1 MTFNLS
7 AWGLRHA
14 QLVVFGMI
22 LSVVMGVLA
31 YRDLGRSEDPEMT
44 IMVMVLDVA
53 WPGATTT
60 EMQEQVV
67 EKIQRTLQE
76 VPLYDNVRS
85 YVRPGRA
92 TLFLTLQN
100 WAKKD
105 QIQESWYQ
113 TRKRVGDMRH
123 TLPEGVLGPFF
134 NDDFGD
140 TFGSIYV
147 FHADGFD
154 QAEMKQVLLAAR
166 EHLLHVPDVS
176 KVQLLGVQDQK
187 FYVEFSPAQLA
198 QLGIAPSQLL
208 ASLQQQ
214 NIVMPAGAIEGPR
227 SRIAMRV
234 DGAVNSIDDI
244 AQVPVTVGD
253 RSFRLGDIAQIT
265 RGYADPPESSM
276 RRDGEAVTALAI
288 SMTEGGDILAL
299 GRNLDATI
307 AQVQA
312 ELPAGIL
319 IEKIVDQP
327 TLVDHSIAEFL
338 LHFLLALAIVLAV
351 SLVALGWRTG
361 IVVALSVPLV
371 LGITFFIMWRLD
383 IHLHRV
389 SLGALIIALGL
400 LVDDAI
406 IAVEMMQ
413 VKMEEGWA
421 RDKSA
426 SFAWTSTAFPMLTGT
441 LITAAGFVPVGF
453 AMSSTSEFTQSIF
466 WVVTISLLVSWVV
479 AVLFTP
485 YLGTLLLPDMSGH
498 HERDT
503 RWARFKRRLMA
514 WLTRQIDWSVS
525 HRKTVLVFAL
535 LAFLLSLGAF
545 RLVPQQFF
553 PDSPREEVLV
563 DLQLEEGASYAATLA
578 ETEKLEQWLAKDE
591 RVRAVTAYVG
601 SGSPRFYLALE
612 PELPK
617 LNYAQLIIYPHDLKQ
632 GNALAADLH
641 DHLAEEFPHIRTRV
655 YRLELGPPVGYPV
668 QFRVNGADPDTV
680 RGIAAQVRDIMR
692 QHPNL
697 RDVNLQW
704 NERSKAI
711 RFRIDQDRARALGVN
726 SQDVAGTLQ
735 AMLSGQTVTQVRDGN
750 ELIDVVA
757 RARPEERL
765 DAEQLGSLM
774 LHTASG
780 RSIPIS
786 QVAEIEPVLEEG
798 GLWMRNRQPSLSVR
812 ADVVGAQAPDVS
824 ADIRQALRELQAGL
838 PIGYAIEEGGV
849 TEESDKAN
857 AAIAVVVPLMLL
869 LWTIFL
875 MLQLQSFS
883 RMFMVLLTAPLGM
896 VGVTLA
902 LLITQMPFGFVATLG
917 VIALAGMVMR
927 NSVILVEQIDRDIAQ
942 GDTPRE
948 AIIHATVRRTRPV
961 VLTALAAILA
971 MIPLTISEL
980 WGPMAVSIMGGLAVG
995 TVLTLIFVPALYAAW
1010 FKVEN

>member
-1 MTFNLS
+1 MKFNLS

-14 QLVVFGMI
+14 QLLVFAMI

-44 IMVMVLDVA
+44 IMVMVADVA
-53 WPGATTT
+53 WPGATTDD
-60 EMQEQVV
+60 MQQQVV
-67 EKIQRTLQE
+67 EKIQRTLRE

-92 TLFLTLQN
+92 TMFLTLKD

-113 TRKRVGDMRH
+113 ARKRVGDMRH

-154 QAEMKQVLLAAR
+154 QARMKQVLLSAR
-166 EHLLHVPDVS
+166 ERLLRVPDVS
-176 KVQLLGVQDQK
+176 KVQLLGVQEQK

-198 QLGIAPSQLL
+198 PLGISPSQLL

-214 NIVMPAGAIEGPR
+214 NVVMPAGAIEGPR

-234 DGAVNSIDDI
+234 DGAVQSAQDI
-244 AQVPVTVGD
+244 EQVPVAING
-253 RSFRLGDIAQIT
+253 RSFRLGDIAQVT
-265 RGYADPPESSM
+265 RGYVDPPETSM
-276 RRDGEAVTALAI
+276 RRNGEAVTALAV
-288 SMTEGGDILAL
+288 SMAEGGDILAL
-299 GRNLDATI
+299 GRNLDAAI

-312 ELPAGIL
+312 ELPAGIA

-327 TLVDHSIAEFL
+327 TLVDHSINEFL

-371 LGITFFIMWRLD
+371 LGITFFLMWRLD

-413 VKMEEGWA
+413 VKMEEGWERA
-421 RDKSA
+421 KAA

-453 AMSSTSEFTQSIF
+453 ARSSTSEFTQSIF

-485 YLGTLLLPDMSGH
+485 YLGALLLPDMANH

-503 RWARFKRRLMA
+503 RWARFKRRLMR
-514 WLTRQIDWSVS
+514 WLTGRIEWSVN
-525 HRKTVLVFAL
+525 HRKTVLATALITFL
-535 LAFLLSLGAF
+535 LALGAF

-563 DLQLEEGASYAATLA
+563 DLHLEEGASYAATLA
-578 ETEKLEQWLAKDE
+578 ETKKLEQWLAGDE
-591 RVRAVTAYVG
+591 RVRAMTAYVG
-601 SGSPRFYLALE
+601 GGSPRFYLALE

-617 LNYAQLIIYPHDLKQ
+617 LNYAQLIVYPHGLEQ

-641 DHLAEEFPHIRTRV
+641 DYLAAELAHIRTRV
-655 YRLELGPPVGYPV
+655 YRLELGPPVGYPL

-680 RGIAAQVRDIMR
+680 RAIAAEVRDTMR
-692 QHPNL
+692 RHPNV

-704 NERSKAI
+704 RERTKAL

-726 SQDVAGTLQ
+726 SQDVAMTLQ

-757 RARPEERL
+757 RARADERL
-765 DAEQLGSLM
+765 DAEQLGALM
-774 LHTASG
+774 LHTAAG
-780 RSIPIS
+780 RAVPLS

-798 GLWMRNRQPSLSVR
+798 GLWMRNRLPSLSVR

-824 ADIRQALRELQAGL
+824 AQIRAALRDVEAKL
-838 PIGYAIEEGGV
+838 PVGYKIEEGGV
-849 TEESDKAN
+849 AEESGKAN

-869 LWTIFL
+869 LWAVFL

-902 LLITQMPFGFVATLG
+902 LLVTQLPFGFVATLG

-927 NSVILVEQIDRDIAQ
+927 NSVILVEQIDRDIAE
-942 GDTPRE
+942 GDTPRN

-961 VLTALAAILA
+961 ALTAMAAILA

-1010 FKVEN
+1010 FRVKG

>member
-1 MTFNLS
+1 MRFNLS

-22 LSVVMGVLA
+22 LSVVLGVLA
-31 YRDLGRSEDPEMT
+31 YFDLGRSEDPEMT
-44 IMVMVLDVA
+44 IMVMVVDVA

-60 EMQEQVV
+60 EMQQQVV

-76 VPLYDNVRS
+76 VPLYDYTRS

-92 TLFLTLQN
+92 TMFLTLKD

-113 TRKRVGDMRH
+113 ARKRVGDIRH
-123 TLPEGVLGPFF
+123 TLPEGVIGPFF

-154 QAEMKQVLLAAR
+154 HAQMKQVLLSAR
-166 EHLLHVPDVS
+166 ERLLQVPDVS
-176 KVQLLGVQDQK
+176 KVQLLGVQEQK

-198 QLGIAPSQLL
+198 QLGLSPTQLL
-208 ASLQQQ
+208 SSLQQQ
-214 NIVMPAGAIEGPR
+214 NIVMPAGIIEGPR

-234 DGAVNSIDDI
+234 EGAVKSVEDI
-244 AQVPVTVGD
+244 EQIPIAVGG
-253 RSFRLGDIAQIT
+253 RSMRLGDVASVS
-265 RGYADPPESSM
+265 RGYVDPPESAM
-276 RRDGEAVTALAI
+276 RRDGQAVTALAV
-288 SMTEGGDILAL
+288 SMTEGGDILGL
-299 GRNLDATI
+299 GQNLDAAI

-312 ELPAGIL
+312 ELPAGII

-327 TLVDHSIAEFL
+327 TLVDHSINEFL

-351 SLVALGWRTG
+351 SLIALGWRTG
-361 IVVALSVPLV
+361 LVVALSVPLV
-371 LGITFFIMWRLD
+371 LGITFFIMWRMG

-413 VKMEEGWA
+413 VKMEQGWERA
-421 RDKSA
+421 KAA
-426 SFAWTSTAFPMLTGT
+426 SYAWTSTAFPMLTGT

-453 AMSSTSEFTQSIF
+453 ARSSTSEFTQSIF
-466 WVVTISLLVSWVV
+466 WVVTLALLVSWLV

-485 YLGTLLLPDMSGH
+485 YLGTLLLPDMAKH

-503 RWARFKRRLMA
+503 RWTRFKQRLMN
-514 WLTRQIDWSVS
+514 WLTHRIAWSVS
-525 HRKTVLVFAL
+525 HRKTVLVAAL
-535 LAFLLSLGAF
+535 LAFVAALGAF
-545 RLVPQQFF
+545 RLVPLQFF

-578 ETEKLEQWLAKDE
+578 ETKKLEQWLADDP

-617 LNYAQLIIYPHDLKQ
+617 PNYAQLIIYPHDLEQ
-632 GNALAADLH
+632 GNALAASLQEH
-641 DHLAEEFPHIRTRV
+641 VAAEFSHLRSRV

-668 QFRVNGADPDTV
+668 QFRVKGADPDTV
-680 RGIAAQVRDIMR
+680 RDIAGQVRDIVR
-692 QHPNL
+692 NHPNT

-704 NERSKAI
+704 SERSKAL

-726 SQDVAGTLQ
+726 SQDVAMTLQ

-757 RARPEERL
+757 RARADERL
-765 DAEQLGSLM
+765 DAEQLGSLAV
-774 LHTASG
+774 HTATG
-780 RSIPIS
+780 RSVPLS
-786 QVAEIEPVLEEG
+786 QVADIEPVLEEG
-798 GLWMRNRQPSLSVR
+798 GLWMRDRLPSLGVR
-812 ADVVGAQAPDVS
+812 ADVSGAQAPDVS
-824 ADIRQALRELQAGL
+824 AEIRLALRELEANL
-838 PIGYAIEEGGV
+838 PVGYEIQEGGV
-849 TEESDKAN
+849 AEESAKAN
-857 AAIAVVVPLMLL
+857 AAIGLVVPVMLL
-869 LWTIFL
+869 LWAIFL

-902 LLITQMPFGFVATLG
+902 LLVTQMPFGFVATLG

-927 NSVILVEQIDRDIAQ
+927 NAVILVEQIDRDIAE
-942 GDTPRE
+942 GESPRD

-971 MIPLTISEL
+971 MIPLTISAL

-1010 FKVEN
+1010 FRVEA

>member
-1 MTFNLS
+1 MRFNLS

-14 QLVVFGMI
+14 QLLIFGMV
-22 LSVVMGVLA
+22 LSVIMGVLA

-60 EMQEQVV
+60 EMQQQVV

-85 YVRPGRA
+85 YIRPGRA
-92 TLFLTLQN
+92 TMFLTLQN

-113 TRKRVGDMRH
+113 ARKRVGDMRH
-123 TLPEGVLGPFF
+123 TLPSGVVGPFF

-147 FHADGFD
+147 FHADGFSPA
-154 QAEMKQVLLAAR
+154 QMKQVLLSAR
-166 EHLLHVPDVS
+166 ERLLRVADVS
-176 KVQLLGVQDQK
+176 KVQLLGVQDEK
-187 FYVEFSPAQLA
+187 FYIEFSPAQLA
-198 QLGIAPSQLL
+198 QLGIAPTQLL

-214 NIVMPAGAIEGPR
+214 NAVSPAGVIEGPR
-227 SRIAMRV
+227 SRIAIRV
-234 DGAVNSIDDI
+234 GGAVQSVEDI
-244 AQVPVTVGD
+244 AQVPIVVGE
-253 RSFRLGDIAQIT
+253 RSFRLGDIAQIK
-265 RGYADPPESSM
+265 RAYIDPPESSM
-276 RRDGEAVTALAI
+276 RRDGEAVTALAV
-288 SMTEGGDILAL
+288 SMSEGGDILAL
-299 GRNLDATI
+299 GRNLDAAI
-307 AQVQA
+307 AETQA
-312 ELPAGIL
+312 SLPAGIT

-327 TLVDHSIAEFL
+327 TLVDHSINEFV

-361 IVVALSVPLV
+361 LVVALSVPLV
-371 LGITFFIMWRLD
+371 LGITFFIMWRMG

-413 VKMEEGWA
+413 VKMEEGWDRA
-421 RDKSA
+421 KAA

-453 AMSSTSEFTQSIF
+453 ARSSTSEFTQSIF
-466 WVVTISLLVSWVV
+466 WVVTIALLVSWVV

-485 YLGTLLLPDMSGH
+485 YLGTLLLPDMGSH
-498 HERDT
+498 HQRDT
-503 RWARFKRRLMA
+503 RWARLKQRLML
-514 WLTRQIDWSVS
+514 WLTGRIEWSVN
-525 HRKTVLVFAL
+525 HRKTVLISAL
-535 LAFLLSLGAF
+535 IAFVLALAAF

-553 PDSPREEVLV
+553 PDSPREEVLI
-563 DLQLEEGASYAATLA
+563 DLHLEEGASYAATLA
-578 ETEKLEQWLAKDE
+578 ETEKLEQWLSQDK
-591 RVRAVTAYVG
+591 RVRAISAYVG
-601 SGSPRFYLALE
+601 GGSPRFYLALE

-617 LNYAQLIIYPHDLKQ
+617 LNYAQLIVYPQDLKQ

-641 DHLAEEFPHIRTRV
+641 AHLNTEFPHIRTRV

-668 QFRVNGADPDTV
+668 QFRVNGADPDIV
-680 RGIAAQVRDIMR
+680 RDIASQVRDRMR
-692 QHPNL
+692 QHPHV
-697 RDVNLQW
+697 REVNLQW
-704 NERSKAI
+704 SERTKAL
-711 RFRIDQDRARALGVN
+711 RLRIDQDRARALGVN
-726 SQDVAGTLQ
+726 SQDIRSTLQ
-735 AMLSGQTVTQVRDGN
+735 TMLSGQTVTQVLDGN
-750 ELIDVVA
+750 ELIDVIA
-757 RARPEERL
+757 RARPDERL
-765 DAEQLGSLM
+765 NAEQLGGLM
-774 LHTASG
+774 VSTASG
-780 RSIPIS
+780 RAIPLS
-786 QVAEIEPVLEEG
+786 QVASIEAELEEG
-798 GLWMRNRQPSLSVR
+798 GLWTRNRLPSLSVR
-812 ADVVGAQAPDVS
+812 ADVSGAQAPDVS
-824 ADIRQALRELQAGL
+824 AQIRKNLRDIEASL
-838 PIGYAIEEGGV
+838 PVGYVIEEGGV
-849 TEESDKAN
+849 TEESEKAN

-869 LWTIFL
+869 LWAVFL

-902 LLITQMPFGFVATLG
+902 LLVTQLPFGFVATLG

-927 NSVILVEQIDRDIAQ
+927 NSVILVEQIDRDIAE
-942 GDTPRE
+942 GDTPRA

-961 VLTALAAILA
+961 ALTALAAILA

-1010 FKVEN
+1010 FRVKA